1 MLEQTLADAER
12 ALAQGERAD
21 GARLLAHALE
31 TDQRPENRA
40 RVLHIAERHLIE
52 LREPAPAHGFAALPA
67 DPLVSVVVPTRN
79 RPALLGDA
87 LASIVAQAYSRW
99 EIVLV
104 NDGGEPVENIA
115 SAALGDRTAGG
126 RLRAFSH
133 AQSEGP
139 AYARNTG
146 IAEARGEV
154 IAFLDDDDRLAPA
167 HLRGLVS
174 ALADTRSDIAYSG
187 CDVVV
192 ERLEG
197 GARIELSRH
206 RQPMPAAFNA
216 SLLLVRNYIPLNCC
230 AFRAELFRAHGGFD
244 ELLSCLEDWE
254 LLLRLGRK
262 AGFVHVDAATAEYR
276 VRAPEVCDSVSKARP
291 GDTASAFARIYGRHT
306 SADPLVAVA
315 REAYRWL
322 VLSGNYAKL
331 G

>member
-12 ALAQGERAD
+12 ALAQGERAAA
-21 GARLLAHALE
+21 ARLLARALE
-31 TDQRPENRA
+31 ADQQAENRA
-40 RVLHIAERHLIE
+40 RVFRIAERHLLGE
-52 LREPAPAHGFAALPA
+52 DQPAPARSYAALPEH
-67 DPLVSVVVPTRN
+67 PLVSVVIATRN
-79 RPALLGDA
+79 RPALLADA
-87 LASIVAQAYSRW
+87 LAAVAAQTYRHW

-104 NDGGEPVENIA
+104 NDGGEPVEEIA
-115 SAALGDRTAGG
+115 RNVAGE

-133 AQSEGP
+133 AESEGP

-154 IAFLDDDDRLAPA
+154 VAFLDDDDRLAPE
-167 HLRGLVS
+167 HLQGLVA
-174 ALADTRSDIAYSG
+174 ALADARVGVAYSG
-187 CDVVV
+187 CDIVM

-206 RQPMPAAFNA
+206 RQPMPDTFNA

-230 AFRAELFRAHGGFD
+230 AFRAELFHAHGGFD

-254 LLLRLGRK
+254 LLLRLGGN
-262 AGFVHVDAATAEYR
+262 AGFVHLAEATAEYR
-276 VRAPEVCDSVSKARP
+276 LRAPDVRDSVSKARP
-291 GDTASAFARIYGRHT
+291 GDTASAFARIYGRHA

-315 REAYRWL
+315 REVYCRL

>member
-1 MLEQTLADAER
+1 MLEQILADAGR
-12 ALAQGERAD
+12 ALAQGERAA
-21 GARLLAHALE
+21 GAHLLARALE
-31 TDQRPENRA
+31 ADQQPESRA
-40 RVLHIAERHLIE
+40 RVLHVAERHLIE
-52 LREPAPAHGFAALPA
+52 RRESAPARSFAAPRA
-67 DPLVSVVVPTRN
+67 DPLVSVVVATRN
-79 RPALLGDA
+79 RPALLSDA
-87 LASIVAQAYSRW
+87 LASIVAQAYPRW

-104 NDGGEPVENIA
+104 NDGGEPVEDIA
-115 SAALGDRTAGG
+115 SAALGGRIADR

-133 AQSEGP
+133 AESEGP

-154 IAFLDDDDRLAPA
+154 IAFLDDDDRLAPE
-167 HLRGLVS
+167 HLQGLVV
-174 ALADTRSDIAYSG
+174 ALADTRAGVAYSG
-187 CDVVV
+187 CDIVV
-192 ERLEG
+192 ERLDG

-206 RQPMPAAFNA
+206 RQPMPDAFNA

-254 LLLRLGRK
+254 LLLRLCK
-262 AGFVHVDAATAEYR
+262 DAGFVHVDAATAEYR
-276 VRAPEVCDSVSKARP
+276 VRAPEVRDSVSKARP
-291 GDTASAFARIYGRHT
+291 GDTASAFARVYGRHA

>member
-12 ALAQGERAD
+12 ALAQGERAAA
-21 GARLLAHALE
+21 ARLLARALE
-31 TDQRPENRA
+31 ADQRAESRA
-40 RVLHIAERHLIE
+40 RLFRIAEHHL
-52 LREPAPAHGFAALPA
+52 LGGDRPAPARSYAALPEH
-67 DPLVSVVVPTRN
+67 PLVSVVIATRN
-79 RPALLGDA
+79 RPALLADA
-87 LASIVAQAYSRW
+87 LASIAAQAYPHW

-104 NDGGEPVENIA
+104 NDGGEPVEEIA
-115 SAALGDRTAGG
+115 RNVAGE

-133 AQSEGP
+133 AESEGP

-146 IAEARGEV
+146 IAEARGDV
-154 IAFLDDDDRLAPA
+154 VAFLDDDDRLAPE
-167 HLRGLVS
+167 HLQGLVA
-174 ALADTRSDIAYSG
+174 ALADTRAGVAYSG
-187 CDVVV
+187 CDIVV
-192 ERLEG
+192 ERLDG

-206 RQPMPAAFNA
+206 RQPMPDTFNA

-230 AFRAELFRAHGGFD
+230 AFRAELFHAHGGFD

-254 LLLRLGRK
+254 LLLRLGGN
-262 AGFVHVDAATAEYR
+262 AGFVHLAEATAEYR
-276 VRAPEVCDSVSKARP
+276 VRAPDVRDSVSKARP
-291 GDTASAFARIYGRHT
+291 GDTAPAFARIYGRHA